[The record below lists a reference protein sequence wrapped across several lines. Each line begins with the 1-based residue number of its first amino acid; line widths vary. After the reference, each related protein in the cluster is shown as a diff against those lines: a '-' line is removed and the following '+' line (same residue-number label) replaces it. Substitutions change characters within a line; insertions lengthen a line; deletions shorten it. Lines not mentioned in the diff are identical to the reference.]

1 MANTSRNIVIFLIK
15 TYRMAI
21 AVLAIAVLA
30 IAVLA
35 IAVLAFA
42 VLAIIRLY

>member
-1 MANTSRNIVIFLIK
+1 MANTSRNIVIVLIK
-15 TYRMAI
+15 TYRMAIAVLSI

-35 IAVLAFA
+35 I
-42 VLAIIRLY
+42 IRLY